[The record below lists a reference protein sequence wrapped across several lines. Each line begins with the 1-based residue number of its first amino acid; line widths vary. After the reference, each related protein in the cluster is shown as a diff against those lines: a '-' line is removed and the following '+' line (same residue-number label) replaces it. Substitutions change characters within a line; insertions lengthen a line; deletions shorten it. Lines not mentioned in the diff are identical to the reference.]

1 MGTSITLPKY
11 SLGGVVLNTANASPV
26 AIPAAV
32 QEGFGSASALR
43 RHTLDLSRGPTQWR
57 SSFHVTTLSS
67 AAAKAAIQYSID
79 SGTTWK
85 YLDGTASGS
94 APTGGYV
101 SMAATGPTASA
112 WVTIPAEARTNIWV
126 RPVTVDGDGV
136 TTGMTSV
143 VSLQWR

>member
-11 SLGGVVLNTANASPV
+11 SLGGVVLNTANGSPT

-32 QEGFGSASALR
+32 QEGFGIASLLR
-43 RHTLDLSRGPTQWR
+43 RQALDLSRGPTQWR

-79 SGTTWK
+79 NGTTWK
-85 YLDGTASGS
+85 YLDGVASGS

-101 SMAATGPTASA
+101 SMAATGPVASA
-112 WVTIPAEARTNIWV
+112 WVTIPNEAKTNIWV